1 MFDVLG
7 SIGEKFNNSNIKW
20 AVGASILLSQFGL
33 IDKPNDIDIVVDIN
47 DIKKADKILKD
58 MGEKKIF
65 KKPSTYSTKFFY
77 EYVINEI
84 DIDIMAGLAIN
95 HDNGIFEY
103 IFDNSSISEFKV
115 INGVKI
121 PFTSLEDWYVI
132 YQLIPNREAKVNM
145 IEKYITSN
153 GIKRCDL
160 LERILEGNLPVEVRE
175 KIKNMLLLQS
185 E

>member
-1 MFDVLG
+1 MFDVLS

-47 DIKKADKILKD
+47 DIKKVDKILKD

-65 KKPSTYSTKFFY
+65 KKTSTYSTKFFY
-77 EYVINEI
+77 EYVINKI

-103 IFDNSSISEFKV
+103 VFDNSSISEFKV

-132 YQLIPNREAKVNM
+132 YQLIPNRESKVKM
-145 IEKYITSN
+145 IENYLLIN
-153 GIKRCDL
+153 GVKKTFL
-160 LERILEGNLPVEVRE
+160 LERTLQGNLPVEVKE
-175 KIKNMLLLQS
+175 NIMKILNY
-185 E
+185 